1 MARIVWDSVIHR
13 LLSER
18 YPAPAWAIFFEVAD
32 GIGRGFSRYADAVAM
47 SLFPSRGLDFHG
59 FEVKLNRPDWLREFK
74 NPEKADTIAKYCD
87 FWWLVLGNAEIAKP
101 EEIPRTWGVLV
112 HEGDA
117 LVQKK
122 APAKLKGKQ
131 IDRHFVA
138 ALLRRAHEKA
148 EREKKRADDKFSQVK
163 AVKDAYDRGLKDGKE
178 DAEIEFKR
186 ALREH
191 EALKK
196 NVADFQHASGIEIDM
211 WNGGRLG
218 EAVETL
224 RWLKRT
230 TAHEALDSAADG
242 LETAAADLR
251 KKSKAL
257 KETPSIIP
265 ERIVKAA
272 QEPMPNGKL
281 SP

>member
-1 MARIVWDSVIHR
+1 MARIVWDTGIHR

-18 YPAPAWAIFFEVAD
+18 YPAPAWATFFEVAD

-59 FEVKLNRPDWLREFK
+59 FEIKLNRPDWLRELK
-74 NPEKADTIAKYCD
+74 NPEKADKIASYCD
-87 FWWLVLGNAEIAKP
+87 YWWLVLGNAEIAKS

-112 HEGDA
+112 QEGNT

-122 APAKLKGKQ
+122 APKKLKAKRV
-131 IDRHFVA
+131 DRHLVA
-138 ALLRRAHEKA
+138 ALLRRAHEMA
-148 EREKKRADDKFSQVK
+148 EREKRKTDDKFAKVK
-163 AVKDAYDRGLKDGKE
+163 AVEEAYEKGLREGKE
-178 DAEIEFKR
+178 DAEIDYKK
-186 ALREH
+186 ASREH
-191 EALKK
+191 EALKR
-196 NVADFQHASGIEIDM
+196 NVADFEKASGIEIDM

-257 KETPSIIP
+257 KEAPSIIP
-265 ERIVKAA
+265 DRIVKGVEEA
-272 QEPMPNGKL
+272 MPDGRL